1 MLKVQCG
8 DRPQANHPPSVPR
21 VTGGLCQCIQLKM
34 DPSRLHLNFATGGYN
49 NDRNYP
55 ASNENV
61 YPTTPSTFPQPVFKN
76 LPGKASNEYQSPQA
90 QSPAGFSGAGGYFMN
105 PSYQAPYGQPQQA
118 QYQGQYQ
125 QQGLSGPQPSY
136 QQRQGGYNS
145 NDPTSGLAHQFSTQN
160 LGAVPRQG
168 SPFGRQPSPNP
179 RPRTGG
185 ANSQQNYGSLLTP
198 PVPGSNSHAPSSSS
212 PEEPPEKNP
221 EKYSANVGKRGQG
234 LHVLVEAFFKEN
246 ITRARDR
253 NLRYVAALFIL
264 AMVVHAE

>member
-1 MLKVQCG
+1 
-8 DRPQANHPPSVPR
+8 
-21 VTGGLCQCIQLKM
+21 M
-34 DPSRLHLNFATGGYN
+34 DPNRLHLNFSTGGYN
-49 NDRNYP
+49 NERSYP

-76 LPGKASNEYQSPQA
+76 QPGKAPNEYQSPQV
-90 QSPAGFSGAGGYFMN
+90 QSPAGFSGVGGYFMN
-105 PSYQAPYGQPQQA
+105 PGYQASYGQPHQV

-125 QQGLSGPQPSY
+125 QQGLSSPQPSY
-136 QQRQGGYNS
+136 QQRQGGYTS
-145 NDPTSGLAHQFSTQN
+145 NDPTSGLAHQFSNQN
-160 LGAVPRQG
+160 LGSVPRQG

-185 ANSQQNYGSLLTP
+185 ANGQQNYGSLL
-198 PVPGSNSHAPSSSS
+198 APSVPSSSNHVQPSSS

-253 NLRYVAALFIL
+253 NLR
-264 AMVVHAE
+264 

>member
-1 MLKVQCG
+1 MQCFNS
-8 DRPQANHPPSVPR
+8 A
-21 VTGGLCQCIQLKM
+21 M
-34 DPSRLHLNFATGGYN
+34 DSNRLHLNFATGGYK

-61 YPTTPSTFPQPVFKN
+61 YPTTPSTFPQPVYKSQ
-76 LPGKASNEYQSPQA
+76 PSKSPNEYQSPQI
-90 QSPAGFSGAGGYFMN
+90 QSPAGFNGVGGYFMN
-105 PSYQAPYGQPQQA
+105 PPYQASYGQSTQV

-125 QQGLSGPQPSY
+125 QQGVSSPGPSY
-136 QQRQGGYNS
+136 QQRQGGYTP
-145 NDPTSGLAHQFSTQN
+145 NDPTSGLAHQFSNQN

-185 ANSQQNYGSLLTP
+185 ANGQQNYGRLPTP
-198 PVPGSNSHAPSSSS
+198 PVPAPVQPPSSSD
-212 PEEPPEKNP
+212 EPPEKNP

-253 NLRYVAALFIL
+253 NLR
-264 AMVVHAE
+264 